1 MMAHLEA
8 MPVMVAAKMEMV
20 VLMAEAA
27 AAG

>member
-8 MPVMVAAKMEMV
+8 MPVMVAAKVETV
-20 VLMAEAA
+20 ALMAEAA